1 MIGNVLDYL
10 EHAALTWPERAAFTD
25 ERETLTF
32 SGLRAAARNA
42 GSAIAA
48 HVQPR
53 TPVAVV
59 MTDRSVRCV
68 AGMFGVTYAGC
79 PYAPLDAA
87 MPPERLQLILDR
99 LQPGAILCDEA
110 TRDAVAQLQCACDV
124 LCYEDIAG
132 IPADDALLADIRSKS
147 SVYDILSILFTSGS
161 TGIPKGVAQSQ
172 FSHVMYTEAT
182 VEKYAFTHDTVFG
195 NQSPFFYANSIIDI
209 FPPLLLGA
217 RVYILPAR
225 CLSFPRVLVEQLRE
239 HRITELTMTPSSYV
253 KVAQAGVLT
262 ENALPELAYIILSGE
277 AAHWQT
283 LQCWMKA
290 APNAGVWNFYG
301 STEVF
306 SVAVWRIDRAFA
318 EDEVIPVGVPFA
330 PVEVLI
336 LDEDGQPVPRGE
348 RGEMFISNPWLCSG
362 YYRDEERTQ
371 NAFAVDP
378 LGRGYHTRYYRTGD
392 IGCIGADGV
401 LTVLGR
407 KDSQIKRAGYRMEI
421 GEVEA
426 TLHSIP
432 GWENGC
438 VLYDRENG
446 KLCCFWEGTLT
457 QRDIQSAL
465 KKQLPRYALPDTYLH
480 VDAMPYTANMKV
492 DRLKLMQMLHA
503 VPK

>member
-1 MIGNVLDYL
+1 MIGNVLDYV
-10 EHAALTWPERAAFTD
+10 EHAAVTWPERAAFTD
-25 ERETLTF
+25 EQETLTF
-32 SGLRAAARNA
+32 SALRQACRNV
-42 GSAIAA
+42 GSAVAA
-48 HVQPR
+48 HVSPR

-59 MTDRSVRCV
+59 MTDRSIRCV
-68 AGMFGVTYAGC
+68 AAMLGVTYAGC

-87 MPPERLQLILDR
+87 MPPERLQIILDL

-110 TRDAVAQLQCACDV
+110 TRAAVGQVSYPGKV
-124 LCYEDIAG
+124 LCYEEMVG
-132 IPADDALLADIRSKS
+132 IPADDDRLADIRSKT

-161 TGIPKGVAQSQ
+161 TGVPKGVAQSQ
-172 FSHVMYTEAT
+172 FSYVMYTEAT
-182 VEKYAFTHDTVFG
+182 VKKYSFTEKTVFG

-225 CLSFPRVLVEQLRE
+225 CLSFPKMLVEQLHE
-239 HRITELTMTPSSYV
+239 KHITELTMTPSSYV
-253 KVAQAGVLT
+253 KAAQAGVLT
-262 ENALPELAYIILSGE
+262 ENALPELEYIILSGE

-306 SVAVWRIDRAFA
+306 SVAVWRIDREFA
-318 EDEVIPVGVPFA
+318 EDEVIPVGVPFSM
-330 PVEVLI
+330 VEVLI

-362 YYRDEERTQ
+362 YYRDEKRTAD
-371 NAFAVDP
+371 AFTVDP
-378 LGRGYHTRYYRTGD
+378 LNRGYYTRYYRTGD
-392 IGCIGADGV
+392 IGCIGLDGA

-426 TLHSIP
+426 ALHSIP

-438 VLYDRENG
+438 VLYDKESG
-446 KLCCFWEGTLT
+446 KLCCFWEGALG
-457 QRDIQSAL
+457 QKELQAAL

-480 VDAMPYTANMKV
+480 VETIPHTANMKI
-492 DRLKLMQMLHA
+492 DRQKLMAMIKTGQ
-503 VPK
+503 V